1 MPYIT
6 RLAIKIMEPVID
18 CHWLTA
24 KDQEYLAN
32 VKHVRVR
39 FPTYEKFSIERLRHD
54 RLSINMPLEIPS
66 LVSLTVEISAP
77 ACNIL
82 VYHGPWNSIVSQD
95 DRWAMLSYAR
105 GLLLKHCMTV
115 TEDLRAR
122 LEKAGKEIELD
133 VYGLAFEETQS
144 ELEKRMR
151 RDRPAR
157 RDYVLRYR

>member
-1 MPYIT
+1 M
-6 RLAIKIMEPVID
+6 
-18 CHWLTA
+18 
-24 KDQEYLAN
+24 
-32 VKHVRVR
+32 
-39 FPTYEKFSIERLRHD
+39 
-54 RLSINMPLEIPS
+54 
-66 LVSLTVEISAP
+66 
-77 ACNIL
+77 
-82 VYHGPWNSIVSQD
+82 SQD